1 MLAILAIGL
10 FIVTIKTEP
19 FFDLP
24 HAKAFNSLI
33 TGNIASLLIVRFRA
47 NHSANANA
55 AIASTGLNA
64 ATCATGAARVSPNR
78 PVAADFS

>member
-47 NHSANANA
+47 NHSANA